1 MNEHPGSE
9 ADKSHR
15 LFLTIT
21 KRPILSSSIVYGV
34 MLTAIAIIGVVG
46 KGKDTDQK

>member
-1 MNEHPGSE
+1 MNGKAGNE

-15 LFLTIT
+15 LFLKIT
-21 KRPILSSSIVYGV
+21 KRPLLSSSIIYGV

-46 KGKDTDQK
+46 KDKETN